1 MGSLERRLQALEGRT
16 FDTRHLYPEAH
27 RARTEELRASIAV
40 KLQRVIDE
48 ERRKGAPE
56 PSEEQIAT
64 NVREIQRALRSKAGW
79 E

>member
-56 PSEEQIAT
+56 PSEEQVA
-64 NVREIQRALRSKAGW
+64 NAARRVLYKEEK
-79 E
+79 